1 MFYFSIMGFGFLL
14 YLQWEAML
22 ISYLARRTINL
33 PFNSIPTLI
42 TKSDFKIAVIPGSS
56 YEDAFK
62 TATDP
67 FWQKAWTER
76 IEPYLDAYI
85 FLRVIN
91 SSSSWKTVR
100 LFQKNLL
107 WICQKWSNIIKH
119 NIWFIYSS
127 IEKVVGSN

>member
-1 MFYFSIMGFGFLL
+1 MIIKDLLVDRMIGNQLGFDFSIMGFGFLL

-33 PFNSIPTLI
+33 PFNGIPTLI

-67 FWQKAWTER
+67 FWQKAWTDR
-76 IEPYLDAYI
+76 IEPYLDDYEPYYGK
-85 FLRVIN
+85 VG
-91 SSSSWKTVR
+91 
-100 LFQKNLL
+100 LFELK
-107 WICQKWSNIIKH
+107 
-119 NIWFIYSS
+119 
-127 IEKVVGSN
+127 